1 MALSKEQMQVI
12 ARNATLRGKTPDTAR
27 RSTPK
32 NSRPNSAAS
41 TGRKIMETTRR
52 PTTQEYAGLTARPK
66 DDEVVLV
73 CPENTVPGESLFF
86 RDGGLKCKTT
96 VPKNVRPGQ
105 RFKVRKSECSV
116 NGQPAKRPPRPSRAQ
131 SAPSRRDPKP
141 KAFQAPLNFPETKP
155 PHDPYQD
162 VDKKDPYRDPFVR
175 DLPNVTWKD
184 RQLIEEYKKRR
195 DAGLVTD
202 EAYWQEQGFKAVGD
216 PSKISEKKKKDY
228 GFGAPKWSPYYRSN
242 QTKEQIEAI
251 AKAPVESALGDQEW
265 WEQFGFKGA
274 VSEEKKRDY
283 GNGVPGWSPYSRV
296 RSGGPLVR
304 TGLPADAYWFSQ
316 FGFKMGQVSEEKKRD
331 YGFGIPFWSPYNR
344 PKGGPQRAASAPP
357 TRS

>member
-1 MALSKEQMQVI
+1 
-12 ARNATLRGKTPDTAR
+12 
-27 RSTPK
+27 
-32 NSRPNSAAS
+32 
-41 TGRKIMETTRR
+41 METTRR

-86 RDGGLKCKTT
+86 RDGGLKCKTK
-96 VPKNVRPGQ
+96 VPPNVRPGQ

-116 NGQPAKRPPRPSRAQ
+116 NGQPAKRPPRPQRAQ

-141 KAFQAPLNFPETKP
+141 KAFQAPLNFPEKKP
-155 PHDPYQD
+155 PADPYNE

-184 RQLIEEYKKRR
+184 KQLIEEYKKRR

-251 AKAPVESALGDQEW
+251 AAAPVESALGDQE
-265 WEQFGFKGA
+265 
-274 VSEEKKRDY
+274 
-283 GNGVPGWSPYSRV
+283 
-296 RSGGPLVR
+296 
-304 TGLPADAYWFSQ
+304 
-316 FGFKMGQVSEEKKRD
+316 
-331 YGFGIPFWSPYNR
+331 
-344 PKGGPQRAASAPP
+344 
-357 TRS
+357 

>member
-12 ARNATLRGKTPDTAR
+12 ARNATLRGKTPDTSR
-27 RSTPK
+27 K

-41 TGRKIMETTRR
+41 TGRRALETTRR

-116 NGQPAKRPPRPSRAQ
+116 NGQPAKRPPRPSRVQ

-141 KAFQAPLNFPETKP
+141 KAFQAPLNFPERKP
-155 PHDPYQD
+155 PQDPYSD
-162 VDKKDPYRDPFVR
+162 MDKKDPYRDPFVR

-184 RQLIEEYKKRR
+184 KQLIEEYKKRR

-202 EAYWQEQGFKAVGD
+202 EAYWQEKGFKAVGD

-242 QTKEQIEAI
+242 QTKEEIDKI
-251 AKAPVESALGDQEW
+251 AAAPVESALGDQEW

-344 PKGGPQRAASAPP
+344 PKGAPGPRAASAPP
-357 TRS
+357 TRGA